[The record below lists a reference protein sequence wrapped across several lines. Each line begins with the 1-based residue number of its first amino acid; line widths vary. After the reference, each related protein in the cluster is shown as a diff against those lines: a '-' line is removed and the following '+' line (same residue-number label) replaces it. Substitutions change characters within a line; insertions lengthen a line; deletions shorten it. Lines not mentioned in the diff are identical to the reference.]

1 MKGRATPSG
10 DGAGR
15 RLTVVLYFFR
25 LGDSEGGAERM
36 LLRLADDLVRRSHEV
51 HVVSWDPPDAQAFH
65 PLGPGV
71 TWHKMGFAHGWRDKV
86 RRTFA
91 LRKLL
96 ASMRPDVFVG
106 FVMGADKT
114 IYAACALAGVPIVA
128 AERNSPEMYDL
139 KLGGL
144 RKALY
149 MSLFRLAKRIVV
161 QVEDYRRGYPRAL
174 ASRIKVIAN
183 PVAPARRLARPAES
197 GPQGWCLL
205 AVARFDAQ
213 KNLASLVDAFAL
225 LAMDFPGWN
234 LRVVGEGSLR
244 GELEKQV
251 NSRGLAGWV
260 VLPGAVKDVEAE
272 YAGAHLFCLPSRWEG
287 FPNALAEAMAHGL
300 PAVGFAYCPGV
311 NAIIQ
316 DRVDGLLAPGNGD
329 PVSLA
334 ASLRALMGDP
344 ERRRAMGSAARSLTG
359 RFAPD
364 VVFNEWE
371 AVLHAAAGRHA

>member
-1 MKGRATPSG
+1 VT
-10 DGAGR
+10 
-15 RLTVVLYFFR
+15 LYFFR
-25 LGDSEGGAERM
+25 LGNSEGGAERM
-36 LLRLADDLVRRSHEV
+36 LLRLADELVRRSHEV

-65 PLGPGV
+65 SLGPGV
-71 TWHKMGFAHGWRDKV
+71 TWHKLGFADGWRDKI

-96 ASMRPDVFVG
+96 AKVRPDVFVG

-114 IYAACALAGVPIVA
+114 VYAGCALAGVPIVA

-161 QVEDYRRGYPRAL
+161 QVDDYRRGYPPAL
-174 ASRIKVIAN
+174 ASRIEVIAN
-183 PVAPARRLARPAES
+183 PVAAARLQASPAES

-205 AVARFDAQ
+205 AVARLEAQ
-213 KNLASLVDAFAL
+213 KNLAALVEAFAL
-225 LAMDFPGWN
+225 LAPEFPDWC

-244 GELEKQV
+244 HELETQAE
-251 NSRGLAGWV
+251 SRGLAGRIAF
-260 VLPGAVKDVEAE
+260 PGAIKDIEAE

-300 PAVGFAYCPGV
+300 PAVGYAECPGV
-311 NAIIQ
+311 NAIIE
-316 DRVDGLLAPGNGD
+316 DRVDGILAPGNGD
-329 PVSLA
+329 PMSLA
-334 ASLRALMGDP
+334 ASLRILMADP
-344 ERRRAMGSAARSLTG
+344 ERRQTMGRAARSLAG
-359 RFAPD
+359 RFAPE

-371 AVLHAAAGRHA
+371 AVLHAAAGSHA